1 MSPSR
6 NADTGLSSAL
16 VPVGAEAS
24 GGDAVR
30 LACEL
35 LSPRRGRL
43 YIVHV
48 IEVGMGL
55 PVDAEIAPATAKGEQ
70 VLKEMEEVAK
80 PYQCITQAELLQ
92 SPARG
97 SGGGTGG
104 RGQTSGRNSTGDAL
118 QRAIWLFRSGR
129 DSPVCS
135 GERTLQGHPV
145 AGPDTRHA
153 VVEWRAIVEG
163 WRTAR
168 ATVTGPRA

>member
-24 GGDAVR
+24 DGDAVR

-43 YIVHV
+43 YIVHA

-80 PYQCITQAELLQ
+80 PYKCITQAELLQ
-92 SPARG
+92 SR
-97 SGGGTGG
+97 
-104 RGQTSGRNSTGDAL
+104 
-118 QRAIWLFRSGR
+118 RAG
-129 DSPVCS
+129 
-135 GERTLQGHPV
+135 
-145 AGPDTRHA
+145 AA
-153 VVEWRAIVEG
+153 VVQEAVDKQVDAIVLGMPYREQYG
-163 WRTAR
+163 SFALGETVPYVLENAPCRVILWRDLIRETPSSNG
-168 ATVTGPRA
+168 GPS